1 MLLFGSSLSHR
12 IHRLYSYRL
21 LLKSISKWLKLR
33 SRREQQQQQQQ
44 QIDAGRW
51 AELDFGARIIAG
63 WVSVR
68 DVESSENSF
77 VSLCFFFFFF
87 LADHHQQPLCVHG
100 MERNRWIKGREEER
114 NPLVR
119 FPQRLANIHRIKKSL
134 EKGFF
139 FISNYSVRTVGYLL
153 DMRVRCE
160 CDASSAAVAKL

>member
-12 IHRLYSYRL
+12 IHRLYLYRL

-68 DVESSENSF
+68 YVESSENSF

-100 MERNRWIKGREEER
+100 MERNRWIKGREEEG

-119 FPQRLANIHRIKKSL
+119 FPQRLANIR
-134 EKGFF
+134 KG
-139 FISNYSVRTVGYLL
+139 ILL
-153 DMRVRCE
+153 YFQLLCTYCGLLARYASAMRVRCE
-160 CDASSAAVAKL
+160 CCCCSQTVSEL